1 LWEIGIHISDVSAL
15 ISSNSD
21 LDKEAK
27 QIGESLYIKNTL
39 VKPLFPADIYS
50 GVCSLKEGEDRL
62 AISLFIV
69 MNEEGIIDTD
79 TIEFR
84 DTVIRNKRR
93 IDYKK
98 AQSLIVGEAQTD
110 EDQLLQQKLRVLNDL
125 MNKRRQLR
133 DQL

>member
-1 LWEIGIHISDVSAL
+1 
-15 ISSNSD
+15 
-21 LDKEAK
+21 
-27 QIGESLYIKNTL
+27 L

-84 DTVIRNKRR
+84 LTVIRNKRR
-93 IDYKK
+93 LDYKET
-98 AQSLIVGEAQTD
+98 QSLIDGEAQSD
-110 EDQLLQQKLRVLNDL
+110 EDELLQQKLRVLNDL
-125 MNKRRQLR
+125 MKKRRQMR